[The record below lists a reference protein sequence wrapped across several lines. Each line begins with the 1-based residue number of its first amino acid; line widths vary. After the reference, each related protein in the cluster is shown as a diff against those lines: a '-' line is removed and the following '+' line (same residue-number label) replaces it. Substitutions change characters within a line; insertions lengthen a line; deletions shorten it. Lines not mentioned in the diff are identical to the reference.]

1 MRLRHQR
8 ADALAQLVE
17 RRSHQ
22 SSRIAGLIATLVSQR
37 ERLYP
42 AIDASSTNRS
52 TYGPSATPVVRRA
65 PVRIIGRRVSSR
77 RTSAGEE
84 SGESFVKVERLIVGS
99 FTAPAGIFRKDDELD
114 RIVRY
119 PVPAYVIETDS
130 ERILLDTGLNPS
142 AIADPAAYSE
152 RPDVFAVSTL
162 EQQQSIADQ
171 LDLSTLTKVVLSHL
185 HWDHVGGLSLI
196 PSSVPLVIQRAEWH
210 AGRDEATVQ
219 RNFFLP
225 RDYVDDE
232 REVVLVD
239 GDCDLLGDGS
249 VELLLTPGHTP
260 GHQSVRIGELV
271 LGVDVSHFAS
281 GLDDH
286 RFPIFADDHAEQARS
301 AERLRALRDAGV
313 EVIPGHDPAIVRAG
327 VVVG

>member
-1 MRLRHQR
+1 
-8 ADALAQLVE
+8 
-17 RRSHQ
+17 
-22 SSRIAGLIATLVSQR
+22 
-37 ERLYP
+37 
-42 AIDASSTNRS
+42 
-52 TYGPSATPVVRRA
+52 
-65 PVRIIGRRVSSR
+65 
-77 RTSAGEE
+77 
-84 SGESFVKVERLIVGS
+84 VKVERLIVGW
-99 FTAPAGIFRKDDELD
+99 FTAPAGVFRKGDELD
-114 RIVRY
+114 RTVRY
-119 PVPAYVIETDS
+119 PVPAYLIETAS
-130 ERILLDTGLNPS
+130 ERILLDTGLNP
-142 AIADPAAYSE
+142 AAVADPAGYYE

-162 EQQQSIADQ
+162 EQEQGQGLAEQ
-171 LDLSTLTKVVLSHL
+171 LELGTLTKVVLSHL

-196 PSSVPLVIQRAEWH
+196 PSSVPLVIQRAEWQ
-210 AGRDEATVQ
+210 AGHEQAAVQ

-225 RDYVDDE
+225 RDYADQE

-286 RFPIFADDHAEQARS
+286 RFPIFADDHEQQARS
-301 AERLRALRDAGV
+301 AERLRALREAGV
-313 EVIPGHDPAIVRAG
+313 EVIPGHDPEILRPG